1 MTNSEIVQC
10 LIDEKVKEQK
20 QTMTTEEILENL
32 AVGIG
37 LNTVFLTATT
47 KEEEKRY
54 YQAAL
59 DRIKYWINELKEG
72 K

>member
-10 LIDEKVKEQK
+10 LIDEKVKEQR
-20 QTMTTEEILENL
+20 QTMTTEKVLEHL
-32 AVGIG
+32 ATGIG
-37 LNTVFLTATT
+37 LNKLFLEIST

>member
-1 MTNSEIVQC
+1 MTDSEKVQC
-10 LIDEKVKEQK
+10 LIDDKIKEQR
-20 QTMTTEEILENL
+20 QTMTTEEILEHL
-32 AVGIG
+32 TVGIG
-37 LNTVFLTATT
+37 LNTMFLEMSI

-72 K
+72 R